1 MPYIVHTPALQEKKT
16 FLVIKGACYFQT
28 ANISN
33 PRFWRPKEVDQ
44 LAQIGVS
51 VCFFFFV
58 FFWGGGV
65 IWAMEQSSEQWGC
78 KI

>member
-51 VCFFFFV
+51 VCVFFLFFF
-58 FFWGGGV
+58 GGG
-65 IWAMEQSSEQWGC
+65 
-78 KI
+78 